1 MKGINCSKLLL
12 RGKKKKVLSRVHVR
26 SLEQKGKNAHDQN
39 EEFIFSGFWQIF
51 RHNRIVQSIMR
62 ISLTMLATQES
73 EQITVVTQIS
83 TLDVEEK
90 QALVHFVIKFGE
102 DRKDN

>member
-1 MKGINCSKLLL
+1 
-12 RGKKKKVLSRVHVR
+12 
-26 SLEQKGKNAHDQN
+26 
-39 EEFIFSGFWQIF
+39 
-51 RHNRIVQSIMR
+51 MR

-90 QALVHFVIKFGE
+90 QALVHFLIKFGG